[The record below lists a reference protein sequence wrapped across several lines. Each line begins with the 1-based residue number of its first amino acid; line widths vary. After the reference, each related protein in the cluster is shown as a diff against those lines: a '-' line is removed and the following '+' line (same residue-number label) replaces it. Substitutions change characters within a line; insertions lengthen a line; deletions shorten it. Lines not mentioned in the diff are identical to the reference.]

1 MPLKGYVHFTGFER
15 SINNYMNAIFFNK
28 AVYFGDGDEDT
39 LNYFANGLDVI
50 AHEVVHGI
58 TQSFMVKNATS
69 EPPYVI
75 YANQTG
81 ALNESLSDVFAS
93 MIEQYRRQQTVEQA
107 DWLLGEGIISVN
119 SKMAAIR
126 SVKAPGEAYRN
137 SPVFGSDPQPR
148 HMNKYN
154 PTTRDGGGVHINSG
168 IPNYAFYLAA
178 TRIGGYSWEGA
189 GKIWWAAYTKVPAG
203 CDFAKFASLT
213 VDAATGHQR
222 DVIRKVWEDV
232 GVLRPVQI
240 APGNDRQQAEYA

>member
-1 MPLKGYVHFTGFER
+1 MPLKGYVHFTGFDR
-15 SINNYMNAIFFNK
+15 SINNYMDATSSND
-28 AVYFGDGDEDT
+28 AVYVGDGDEDT
-39 LNYFANGLDVI
+39 FNYFANGLDVI

-58 TQSFMVKNATS
+58 THSFMLKNATS
-69 EPPYVI
+69 GPPYI
-75 YANQTG
+75 IRGNQTG

-126 SVKAPGEAYRN
+126 SMKAPGEAYRN

-154 PTTRDGGGVHINSG
+154 FTTGDNGGVHINSG
-168 IPNYAFYLAA
+168 IPNHAFYLAA

-189 GKIWWAAYTKVPAG
+189 GKIWWTAYTKFPAG

-213 VDAATGHQR
+213 VDAAGHQR
-222 DVIRKVWEDV
+222 DVVRKVWEDV
-232 GVLRPVQI
+232 GVLQPVQI
-240 APGNDRQQAEYA
+240 PPGNDGQQAEHA